1 MSAALPR
8 QRSTPATAAVLAAL
22 ACGRSGCVCSA
33 SARRGSGLTHCPA
46 HSDAHPSLSVAERD
60 GRVLLFC
67 FAGCGQRAVLDG
79 LRDRGLWPPR

>member
-1 MSAALPR
+1 MSAAPPG
-8 QRSTPATAAVLAAL
+8 QGSTPAAAAILTSL
-22 ACGRSGCVCSA
+22 TCGRSGCVCAA

-46 HSDAHPSLSVAERD
+46 HPDSHPSLSVAERH

-67 FAGCGQRAVLDG
+67 FASCGQRAVLDG